1 MGTALAKLKLHQRLS
16 GSAAGM
22 IIAATGAILLWR
34 VAPPPGTLSHKLA
47 LVLCE
52 AGAMW
57 GLSALL
63 LPSGRLA
70 RAIYWVSVNML
81 ILAGMVGFVEVAGR
95 AGKIDFARFRTQ
107 HAEESR
113 NDYPLWTREPEVPL
127 PEAFFRHPGPFSW
140 TGQPLR
146 TLEVLR
152 LGTDNAYVNE
162 QPISIDYD
170 ADGFRNPADLKDWDA
185 VVVGDSYTELGYLPD
200 AQMSSFIAAQRTS
213 LRVRN
218 LGVCDTGLLTYS
230 RYLEHFGHAP
240 SVKQVV
246 FVMFEG
252 NDIQDT
258 ELEHAAL
265 TRFQLYAERDY
276 RELGA
281 QTSFIKAMATV
292 VKDARNKPKPQS
304 YQNAW
309 FRAKDELLPIT
320 ISTELPINPKTMT
333 GPQLMAL
340 KAGISA
346 CAHRAKEMNLRAS
359 LVYVPV
365 NNRVYHGMLRFA
377 DSLPSEVREW
387 TPHDL
392 PRLVSELCAA
402 DGIAFADATPTL
414 RAAAEQG
421 RYVHNRILD
430 CHVNAEGAKH
440 IGEVIADVLS
450 STVMRADVAT
460 SPAQNMASP

>member
-1 MGTALAKLKLHQRLS
+1 MGTTLAKLHLHQRLS
-16 GSAAGM
+16 GSAAGL
-22 IIAATGAILLWR
+22 IIAAMGAVVLWR
-34 VAPPPGTLSHKLA
+34 LAPPPGTLSHQLA
-47 LVLCE
+47 LVLCGS
-52 AGAMW
+52 GAMW

-81 ILAGMVGFVEVAGR
+81 ILAGMVGIIEVGGR
-95 AGKIDFARFRTQ
+95 IAKIDFAKFRSQ
-107 HAEESR
+107 RAEEKR
-113 NDYPLWTREPEVPL
+113 NDYPLWTREPDVPL

-152 LGTDNAYVNE
+152 LGTDDAYLKE

-170 ADGFRNPADLKDWDA
+170 ADGFRNPTDLTDWDA

-200 AQMSSFIAAQRTS
+200 AQLSSFVAAQRTG
-213 LRVRN
+213 LRLKN
-218 LGVCDTGLLTYS
+218 LGVCDTGLLTHS
-230 RYLEHFGHAP
+230 RYLEHFGYAP
-240 SVKQVV
+240 SAKQVV

-258 ELEHAAL
+258 EQEHAAL

-281 QTSFIKAMATV
+281 QTSFIKAMASV
-292 VKDARNKPKPQS
+292 VKDTRNKPKRQS

-320 ISTELPINPKTMT
+320 ISTELPINPKDMT

-340 KAGISA
+340 KTGINA
-346 CAHRAKEMNLRAS
+346 CARRAKEMNLRAS

-377 DSLPSEVREW
+377 DSLPEEVRQW

-392 PRLVSELCAA
+392 HRLVSDLCAA
-402 DGIAFADATPTL
+402 EGIAFADATPAL

-430 CHVNAEGAKH
+430 CHVNAEGARL

-460 SPAQNMASP
+460 SPAAQVASP

>member
-1 MGTALAKLKLHQRLS
+1 MGTTHAKLHLHQRLS
-16 GSAAGM
+16 GSAAGL
-22 IIAATGAILLWR
+22 IIAAMGAVLLWR
-34 VAPPPGTLSHKLA
+34 VAPPPGSLSYKLA
-47 LVLCE
+47 LVLCG

-70 RAIYWVSVNML
+70 RAIYWVSINAL
-81 ILAGMVGFVEVAGR
+81 ILAGMVGLVEVGGR
-95 AGKIDFARFRTQ
+95 VGKIDFARFRTQ
-107 HAEESR
+107 RAEEMR
-113 NDYPLWTREPEVPL
+113 NDYPLWTREPDVPM

-152 LGTDNAYVNE
+152 LGSDDAYINE

-170 ADGFRNPADLKDWDA
+170 IEGFRNPTDLKDWDA

-200 AQMSSFIAAQRTS
+200 AQLSSTVAAHRTG
-213 LRVRN
+213 LRVKN

-230 RYLEHFGHAP
+230 RYLEHFGRSP
-240 SVKQVV
+240 SATQAV

-258 ELEHAAL
+258 AAEHAAL

-276 RELGA
+276 RSLGA
-281 QTSFIKAMATV
+281 ETSFIKAMATA
-292 VKDARNKPKPQS
+292 VKDARNKPHRQS

-309 FRAKDELLPIT
+309 FRAKDGLLPIT
-320 ISTELPINPKTMT
+320 ISTELPINPQTMT

-346 CAHRAKEMNLRAS
+346 CARRAKEMNLRAS

-365 NNRVYHGMLRFA
+365 NNRVYHGMVRFA
-377 DSLPSEVREW
+377 DSLPEEVRQW

-392 PRLVSELCAA
+392 PKLVSELCAA
-402 DGIAFADATPTL
+402 EGIAFADSTPVM

-430 CHVNAEGAKH
+430 CHVNAEGARL

-450 STVMRADVAT
+450 TTVMKADVAT
-460 SPAQNMASP
+460 GPDANLATP